1 MGKIRTNSVRFPK
14 ARAKNAPAMKGRGRA
29 RVKYTPPTSP
39 SKAKPR
45 AICHAPANPRLHHVQ
60 VPKTEKSARR
70 IRRLIDSILT
80 LESRKKKK
88 THSPAINAVKKCAG
102 NLRIHFACWKRA
114 NGTTLRTAPSGKTE

>member
-14 ARAKNAPAMKGRGRA
+14 ARTKNAPAMKERGRERA
-29 RVKYTPPTSP
+29 KNNDPISP
-39 SKAKPR
+39 SKDKPK
-45 AICHAPANPRLHHVQ
+45 AICQAPANPRLHHVQ

-102 NLRIHFACWKRA
+102 NL
-114 NGTTLRTAPSGKTE
+114 

>member
-29 RVKYTPPTSP
+29 RVKYIAPTSP

-60 VPKTEKSARR
+60 VPKIRTSARR
-70 IRRLIDSILT
+70 IRRLIDLVPT
-80 LESRKKKK
+80 LDSRKKKK
-88 THSPAINAVKKCAG
+88 THSPAINAAKKCE
-102 NLRIHFACWKRA
+102 
-114 NGTTLRTAPSGKTE
+114 GKL

>member
-29 RVKYTPPTSP
+29 RVKYTAPTSP

-60 VPKTEKSARR
+60 VSKTEKSARR
-70 IRRLIDSILT
+70 MRRLIDSILT
-80 LESRKKKK
+80 LDRRKNKN
-88 THSPAINAVKKCAG
+88 TQSHAINAAK
-102 NLRIHFACWKRA
+102 
-114 NGTTLRTAPSGKTE
+114 